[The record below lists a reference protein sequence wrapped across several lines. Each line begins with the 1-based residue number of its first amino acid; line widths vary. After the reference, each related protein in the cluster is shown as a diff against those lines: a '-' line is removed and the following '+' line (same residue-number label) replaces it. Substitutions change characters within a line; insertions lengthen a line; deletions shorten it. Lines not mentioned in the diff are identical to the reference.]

1 QWLAPPRDP
10 HSFPTRRSSDLD
22 CAEAGGVLDELH
34 SGAYGVGGRGVATH
48 VKRDNRAE
56 ALELAPRGLVSWVA
70 RRAGIARQSDVWMTR
85 DRKSTR
91 LNSSH
96 RTISYAVF

>member
-1 QWLAPPRDP
+1 VLLSRNAGPPFDGG
-10 HSFPTRRSSDLD
+10 LD

-85 DRKSTR
+85 EALGKWGSRRSDR
-91 LNSSH
+91 SS
-96 RTISYAVF
+96 